1 MCQSLGFLY
10 IASSYL
16 LVTPG
21 GGYTV
26 TALGTGSQGQLAG
39 EMRSGTVS
47 LESVSRAPPALLLS
61 PCLLRGHDLTFLI
74 LVEAQ
79 GLASSPGASTRY

>member
-10 IASSYL
+10 VASSYL
-16 LVTPG
+16 LVTAG

-39 EMRSGTVS
+39 EMRSGAMS
-47 LESVSRAPPALLLS
+47 LESVSRAAATLLS
-61 PCLLRGHDLTFLI
+61 PCLLRGHNLTFLI
-74 LVEAQ
+74 LAEAQ
-79 GLASSPGASTRY
+79 WLAFSPGASTRY

>member
-10 IASSYL
+10 VASSYL
-16 LVTPG
+16 LVTLG

-47 LESVSRAPPALLLS
+47 LESVSRAAALLLS